1 MFFLKKENNR
11 NVFVNKTFPKTDKS
25 SNVVWF
31 FFSHISQ
38 NKKHCPYDAPMPYKI
53 NFPPKHFHHVLTSHL
68 QNHSSTICLALALS
82 VVDHEPM
89 KNHHFFSLFQKMIFF
104 YNTQTHKKTSFSS
117 ILFSLSFYSYVEM
130 M

>member
-1 MFFLKKENNR
+1 MFLYIRHSQKLIK
-11 NVFVNKTFPKTDKS
+11 VQMLYD
-25 SNVVWF
+25 F

-104 YNTQTHKKTSFSS
+104 YNNTQQTHKKDFIFFHSLLIV
-117 ILFSLSFYSYVEM
+117 ILLLCRDDVK
-130 M
+130 

>member
-1 MFFLKKENNR
+1 MI
-11 NVFVNKTFPKTDKS
+11 
-25 SNVVWF
+25 
-31 FFSHISQ
+31 FFSPILVKTKNIAHMM
-38 NKKHCPYDAPMPYKI
+38 PPLPYKI